1 MRHLYVELA
10 VPDELAE
17 GTDPVEL
24 ADLVLDTDV
33 DIKQARWY
41 PMGFDVPNT
50 LTHVGWLNP
59 NSGALHRNK
68 MDLEPGD
75 DWVRLYMYDPAQF
88 AQVDGGVHCATLAEA
103 LEQATYKVSFT
114 LHTGERVRLVREE
127 VDCCAGET
135 AFVLRPFVDELRAAL
150 VDKGVPADAAASLA
164 GMVTGWEQDVIDRAP
179 EGAVAEE
186 TMPLDDT

>member
-1 MRHLYVELA
+1 MRRLYVELA
-10 VPDELAE
+10 VPDDFADAHPLDLALSM
-17 GTDPVEL
+17 L
-24 ADLVLDTDV
+24 ADTDAV
-33 DIKQARWY
+33 VQRARWY

-59 NSGALHRNK
+59 DSGALHRNK

-88 AQVDGGVHCATLAEA
+88 AQVDGGVHCATLADA
-103 LEQATYKVSFT
+103 LEQATYKVTFM
-114 LHTGERVRLVREE
+114 LHTGEQVRLVREE